1 MAANK
6 TVNEYLNEL
15 KQSKKNKP
23 EQIKDALEIY
33 IDLWDRTIQKGVV
46 SLDDDIEVALSKI
59 EREGGLYESG
69 Q

>member
-46 SLDDDIEVALSKI
+46 SLDDDMEVALSKI